1 VKNTAQAPGRS
12 TWLLLGKN
20 PSFPNLYRHSVN
32 GTYYAMKEIV
42 GKRKEHSLETSDRKL
57 AERRFKDWAANL
69 NKVDTEAEKTTLAQL
84 VDKFKNTREGLAFKT
99 RKTDQWILGTLEE
112 DWAYGWSVQVSRIRV
127 EKRNAEAEDSANF
140 IEFMGLAGLS
150 QAEASSLKW
159 GDLNWEK
166 GQLCVRR
173 HKTRELL
180 FPPIYPDLLPFLK
193 KLHSKHP
200 TPPSGDTLIFRIRDA
215 RKALCNACQRLK
227 YPPFT

>member
-1 VKNTAQAPGRS
+1 MPTHEQFRV
-12 TWLLLGKN
+12 
-20 PSFPNLYRHSVN
+20 
-32 GTYYAMKEIV
+32 IV
-42 GKRKEHSLETSDRKL
+42 ES
-57 AERRFKDWAANL
+57 
-69 NKVDTEAEKTTLAQL
+69 
-84 VDKFKNTREGLAFKT
+84 
-99 RKTDQWILGTLEE
+99 
-112 DWAYGWSVQVSRIRV
+112 IRV

-173 HKTRELL
+173 HKTRELF

-200 TPPSGDTLIFRIRDA
+200 TPPSGDTLFFRIRDA

-227 YPPFT
+227 YPPFTQRSIRAYLIRRLWQAKIDIKLIAKWHGHNDGGKLIMNTYTEVFGGNDAAYVSAELAKLAAPSEGQAKSVTLSATEH

>member
-1 VKNTAQAPGRS
+1 
-12 TWLLLGKN
+12 
-20 PSFPNLYRHSVN
+20 
-32 GTYYAMKEIV
+32 
-42 GKRKEHSLETSDRKL
+42 
-57 AERRFKDWAANL
+57 
-69 NKVDTEAEKTTLAQL
+69 
-84 VDKFKNTREGLAFKT
+84 
-99 RKTDQWILGTLEE
+99 
-112 DWAYGWSVQVSRIRV
+112 
-127 EKRNAEAEDSANF
+127 
-140 IEFMGLAGLS
+140 MGLAGLG

-173 HKTRELL
+173 HKTRELF

-227 YPPFT
+227 YPPFTQRSIRAYLIRRLWQAKIDIKLIAKWQGHNDGGKLMMNTYTEVFDGNDAAYVSAELAKLAAPSEGQAKSVTLSATEHKQLMAEIRKSRAQAATAASG